1 MASTSFIANAP
12 YNSRHCFGLDKLG
25 LAMTFF
31 YSLRNGKKLGGG
43 RMKILAG
50 IIGSLCL
57 SLTITTSARA
67 AEPVPIKVGVVQTL
81 AVGPIFVADER
92 GYFRDEGLDAQIMFF
107 DAAQP
112 IAIAAASGDIDFG
125 CTGMAAAFY
134 SLAGQGVLR
143 IIAGGNREMPGF
155 KNAGYIA
162 SNRAYDAG
170 FTSLKQLAGK
180 TVAVT
185 QVGSQLHYDLGLAA
199 EKYNIPLKDIHVA
212 AMQTNTNMSSAMAG
226 GQADLGVFPVTPAM
240 ALLSKNEVHLLGWVG
255 DEVPYSQA
263 NTAFT
268 STKIANDKR
277 DTVERF
283 LRAFKRGAKD
293 YHDAFADDQEHRRD
307 GPTAEAIV
315 AILAKYTKQRADTID
330 TAIPWLDAQLRL
342 DAQDVRHQ
350 IEWFTAQGQMKG
362 AVDPAQI
369 IDKRYAV
376 PLPGRE

>member
-1 MASTSFIANAP
+1 M
-12 YNSRHCFGLDKLG
+12 R
-25 LAMTFF
+25 
-31 YSLRNGKKLGGG
+31 
-43 RMKILAG
+43 ILAG
-50 IIGSLCL
+50 IIGSLCVLL
-57 SLTITTSARA
+57 SIAPSTRA
-67 AEPVPIKVGVVQTL
+67 AELTPIKIGIVQTL

-112 IAIAAASGDIDFG
+112 IAIAVASGDVDFG
-125 CTGMAAAFY
+125 CGGMAAAFY

-143 IIAGGNREMPGF
+143 VIAAGNREMPGF

-180 TVAVT
+180 SVVVT
-185 QVGSQLHYDLGLAA
+185 QIGSQLHYDLGLAA
-199 EKYNIPLKDIHVA
+199 EKYGIDLKEIHIA
-212 AMQTNTNMSSAMAG
+212 AVQTNTNMSSAMAG

-240 ALLSKNEVHLLGWVG
+240 QLLTRGEAKLIAWVG

-268 STKIANDKR
+268 AAKIANDKR

-283 LRAFKRGAKD
+283 LRAFEKGARD
-293 YHDAFADDQEHRRD
+293 YHDAFADAQEHRRD
-307 GPTAEAIV
+307 GPTADAV
-315 AILAKYTKQRADTID
+315 LALLAKYTQQKPEDIRV
-330 TAIPWLDAQLRL
+330 AIPWLDAQLRL
-342 DAQDVRHQ
+342 DSQDIRHQ
-350 IEWFTAQGQMKG
+350 IEWFHDQGQMKA
-362 AVDPAQI
+362 AVNAADI
-369 IDKRYAV
+369 IDKRYVV

>member
-1 MASTSFIANAP
+1 MRLS
-12 YNSRHCFGLDKLG
+12 G
-25 LAMTFF
+25 
-31 YSLRNGKKLGGG
+31 
-43 RMKILAG
+43 G
-50 IIGSLCL
+50 IIASLCTL
-57 SLTITTSARA
+57 FVFAAPARA
-67 AEPVPIKVGVVQTL
+67 ADPIAIKIGVVQTL

-92 GYFRDEGLDAQIMFF
+92 GYFRDEGLDANITFF

-112 IAIAAASGDIDFG
+112 IAVAAASGDIDFG
-125 CTGMAAAFY
+125 CTGMSAAFY

-143 IIAGGNREMPGF
+143 IIAAGNREMPGF
-155 KNAGYIA
+155 KNAAYIA
-162 SNRAYDAG
+162 SNRSYDAG

-185 QVGSQLHYDLGLAA
+185 QFGSQLHYDLGLAA
-199 EKYNIPLKDIHVA
+199 EKYGVPLKDIHIA
-212 AMQTNTNMSSAMAG
+212 ALQTNTNVSSALAG
-226 GQADLGVFPVTPAM
+226 GQTDLAVFPVTPTM
-240 ALLSKNEVHLLGWVG
+240 ALLSKNDAHLLGWVG
-255 DEVPYSQA
+255 DEAPYSQA

-307 GPTAEAIV
+307 GPTAEAII
-315 AILAKYTKQRADTID
+315 AILAKYTKQRAETIS

-342 DAQDVRHQ
+342 DAKDVRHQ

-362 AVDPAQI
+362 KVEAAAI

>member
-1 MASTSFIANAP
+1 MRI
-12 YNSRHCFGLDKLG
+12 
-25 LAMTFF
+25 
-31 YSLRNGKKLGGG
+31 LGGVV
-43 RMKILAG
+43 A
-50 IIGSLCL
+50 SL
-57 SLTITTSARA
+57 SLISVLALPARA
-67 AEPVPIKVGVVQTL
+67 AEPIPIKIGVVQTL

-92 GYFRDEGLDAQIMFF
+92 GYFRDEGLDAKITFF

-112 IAIAAASGDIDFG
+112 IAIAAASGDVDFG

-155 KNAGYIA
+155 KNGGYIA

-180 TVAVT
+180 TAAVT
-185 QVGSQLHYDLGLAA
+185 QYGSQLHYDLGLIA
-199 EKYNIPLKDIHVA
+199 EKYDIPLKDIHVA
-212 AMQTNTNMSSAMAG
+212 ALQTNTNMSSALAG

-268 STKIANDKR
+268 STKIANGKR
-277 DTVERF
+277 DTVDRF

-307 GPTAEAIV
+307 GPTAEAII
-315 AILAKYTKQRADTID
+315 AILAKYTKQRVDTIG

-342 DAQDVRHQ
+342 DAKDVRHQ
-350 IEWFTAQGQMKG
+350 IEWFTEQGQMKG
-362 AVDPAQI
+362 RVNAADI
-369 IDKRYAV
+369 IDKRYVV

>member
-1 MASTSFIANAP
+1 MRILGAIITS
-12 YNSRHCFGLDKLG
+12 
-25 LAMTFF
+25 
-31 YSLRNGKKLGGG
+31 
-43 RMKILAG
+43 
-50 IIGSLCL
+50 L
-57 SLTITTSARA
+57 SLLFPLALPAQA
-67 AEPVPIKVGVVQTL
+67 ADPMPIKVGVVQTL

-92 GYFRDEGLDAQIMFF
+92 GYFRDEGLDAQIVFF

-180 TVAVT
+180 TAAVT
-185 QVGSQLHYDLGLAA
+185 QFGSQLHYDLGLIA
-199 EKYNIPLKDIHVA
+199 EKYDIPLKDIHVA
-212 AMQTNTNMSSAMAG
+212 ALQTNTNMSSALAG

-240 ALLSKNEVHLLGWVG
+240 ALLSKNQVHLLAWVG

-268 STKIANDKR
+268 ATKIANDKR

-307 GPTAEAIV
+307 GPTAQAII
-315 AILAKYTKQRADTID
+315 AILAKYTKQKEDTID

-342 DAQDVRHQ
+342 DAKDVRHQ
-350 IEWFTAQGQMKG
+350 IDWFTEQGQMKG
-362 AVDPAQI
+362 KVNAAEI

>member
-1 MASTSFIANAP
+1 MRI
-12 YNSRHCFGLDKLG
+12 FG
-25 LAMTFF
+25 
-31 YSLRNGKKLGGG
+31 
-43 RMKILAG
+43 G
-50 IIGSLCL
+50 IIGSLFL
-57 SLTITTSARA
+57 LFAFAAPARA
-67 AEPVPIKVGVVQTL
+67 AEPIKVGVVQTL

-92 GYFRDEGLDAQIMFF
+92 GYFRDEGLDAQITFF

-112 IAIAAASGDIDFG
+112 IAIAAASGDVDFG

-134 SLAGQGVLR
+134 SLAGQGALR
-143 IIAGGNREMPGF
+143 IIAAGNREMPGF

-185 QVGSQLHYDLGLAA
+185 QFGSQLHYDLGLAA
-199 EKYNIPLKDIHVA
+199 EKYNIPLKDIHIA
-212 AMQTNTNMSSAMAG
+212 ALQSNTNVSSALAG
-226 GQADLGVFPVTPAM
+226 GQVDLGVFPVTPTM

-255 DEVPYSQA
+255 DEAPYSQA

-307 GPTAEAIV
+307 GPTAEAII
-315 AILAKYTKQRADTID
+315 AILAKYTKQKVGTIS

-342 DAQDVRHQ
+342 DAKDVRHQ
-350 IEWFTAQGQMKG
+350 IEWFTGQGQMKG
-362 AVDPAQI
+362 KVEAADI
-369 IDKRYAV
+369 IDKRYV
-376 PLPGRE
+376 VLLPGRE

>member
-1 MASTSFIANAP
+1 MRI
-12 YNSRHCFGLDKLG
+12 
-25 LAMTFF
+25 
-31 YSLRNGKKLGGG
+31 LGG
-43 RMKILAG
+43 IIAG
-50 IIGSLCL
+50 L
-57 SLTITTSARA
+57 SLLFALDASARA
-67 AEPVPIKVGVVQTL
+67 AESIKVGVVQTL

-92 GYFRDEGLDAQIMFF
+92 GYFRDEGLDVQITFF

-112 IAIAAASGDIDFG
+112 IAIAAASGDVDFG

-155 KNAGYIA
+155 KNAAYIA
-162 SNRAYDAG
+162 SNRAYDGG

-185 QVGSQLHYDLGLAA
+185 QFGSQLHYDLGLAA
-199 EKYNIPLKDIHVA
+199 EKYNVPLKDIHIA
-212 AMQTNTNMSSAMAG
+212 ALQTNTNVSSALAG
-226 GQADLGVFPVTPAM
+226 GQTDLAVFPVTPTM
-240 ALLSKNEVHLLGWVG
+240 ALLSKNDAHLLGWVG
-255 DEVPYSQA
+255 DEAPYSQA

-268 STKIANDKR
+268 ATKIANEKH

-307 GPTAEAIV
+307 GPTAEAII
-315 AILAKYTKQRADTID
+315 AILAKYTKQRVDTIA

-342 DAQDVRHQ
+342 DAKDVRHQ
-350 IEWFTAQGQMKG
+350 IEWFTAQGQMKSK
-362 AVDPAQI
+362 VDPAEI
-369 IDKRYAV
+369 IDKRYVV

>member
-1 MASTSFIANAP
+1 
-12 YNSRHCFGLDKLG
+12 
-25 LAMTFF
+25 
-31 YSLRNGKKLGGG
+31 
-43 RMKILAG
+43 MKTLSG
-50 IIGSLCL
+50 IIGGFCL
-57 SLTITTSARA
+57 LLTITASARA
-67 AEPVPIKVGVVQTL
+67 AEPIKIKVGVVQTL

-92 GYFRDEGLDAQIMFF
+92 GYFRDEGLDAQIVFF

-112 IAIAAASGDIDFG
+112 ISVAVASGDIDFG

-143 IIAGGNREMPGF
+143 IVGAGNREMPGF

-162 SNRAYDAG
+162 SNRAWDGG
-170 FTSLKQLAGK
+170 FRSLTQLAGK

-185 QVGSQLHYDLGLAA
+185 QVGSQLHYDIGLAA
-199 EKYNIPLKDIHVA
+199 EKYKIPLKDIHVA
-212 AMQTNTNMSSAMAG
+212 AVQTNTNMSSALAG

-240 ALLSKNEVHLLGWVG
+240 ALLSKNEAHLIGWVG
-255 DEVPYSQA
+255 DEVPYDQA

-293 YHDAFADDQEHRRD
+293 YHDAFADEQERRRD
-307 GPTAEAIV
+307 GPTAQAII
-315 AILAKYTKQRADTID
+315 AILAKYTKQQADTIE
-330 TAIPWLDAQLRL
+330 TAIPWLDAELRL
-342 DAQDVRHQ
+342 DAKDVRHQ
-350 IEWFTAQGQMKG
+350 IEWFTAQGQMKTT
-362 AVDPAQI
+362 VNPAEI

>member
-1 MASTSFIANAP
+1 
-12 YNSRHCFGLDKLG
+12 
-25 LAMTFF
+25 
-31 YSLRNGKKLGGG
+31 
-43 RMKILAG
+43 MKIVAG
-50 IIGSLCL
+50 IIGSLSL
-57 SLTITTSARA
+57 LLTITASARA
-67 AEPVPIKVGVVQTL
+67 AELIPIKIGVVQTL

-92 GYFRDEGLDAQIMFF
+92 GYFRDEGLDAQILFF

-162 SNRAYDAG
+162 SNRAWDGG
-170 FTSLKQLAGK
+170 FRSLTQLAGK

-185 QVGSQLHYDLGLAA
+185 QVGSQLHYDIGLAA

-212 AMQTNTNMSSAMAG
+212 AVQTNTNMSSALAG

-240 ALLSKNEVHLLGWVG
+240 ALLSKNEAHLIGWVG

-268 STKIANDKR
+268 ATKIANDKR

-283 LRAFKRGAKD
+283 LRAFKKGAKD

-307 GPTAEAIV
+307 GPTAEAII

-342 DAQDVRHQ
+342 DAKDVRHQ
-350 IEWFTAQGQMKG
+350 IEWFTAQGQMKTKVN
-362 AVDPAQI
+362 AAEI

>member
-1 MASTSFIANAP
+1 
-12 YNSRHCFGLDKLG
+12 
-25 LAMTFF
+25 
-31 YSLRNGKKLGGG
+31 
-43 RMKILAG
+43 MKVVAG
-50 IIGSLCL
+50 IVGSLCL
-57 SLTITTSARA
+57 LLGFTPLTQA
-67 AEPVPIKVGVVQTL
+67 ADLIPIKIGVVQTL

-92 GYFRDEGLDAQIMFF
+92 GYFRDEGLDAQITFF

-112 IAIAAASGDIDFG
+112 ISVAVASGDVDFG

-143 IIAGGNREMPGF
+143 IIGAGNREMPGF

-185 QVGSQLHYDLGLAA
+185 QVGSQLHYDIGLAA
-199 EKYNIPLKDIHVA
+199 DKYKIPLKDIRVA
-212 AMQTNTNMSSAMAG
+212 AVQTNTNMSSALAG

-240 ALLSKNEVHLLGWVG
+240 TLLSKNEAHLLGWVG

-268 STKIANDKR
+268 STKIANGKR

-307 GPTAEAIV
+307 GPTAEAII
-315 AILAKYTKQRADTID
+315 AILAKYTKQKADTID

-342 DAQDVRHQ
+342 DAKDVRHQ
-350 IEWFTAQGQMKG
+350 IEWFTEQGQMKG
-362 AVDPAQI
+362 KVNAADI
-369 IDKRYAV
+369 IDKRYVV

>member
-1 MASTSFIANAP
+1 
-12 YNSRHCFGLDKLG
+12 
-25 LAMTFF
+25 MTFF
-31 YSLRNGKKLGGG
+31 FRICITSGEWMRPVA
-43 RMKILAG
+43 RMLSCTLLLIVALAMP
-50 IIGSLCL
+50 
-57 SLTITTSARA
+57 ARA
-67 AEPVPIKVGVVQTL
+67 EAIKVGVVRTL
-81 AVGPIFVADER
+81 AVGPIFVADQR
-92 GYFRDEGLDAQIMFF
+92 GYFKDEGLDATIVYF

-134 SLAGQGVLR
+134 SLAGQGVLK

-162 SNRAYDAG
+162 SNRAYESG

-185 QVGSQLHYDLGLAA
+185 QIGSQLHYDLGLAA
-199 EKYNIPLKDIHVA
+199 EKYAVDLKAIHVA
-212 AMQTNTNMSSAMAG
+212 ALQTNTNMSSAMAG

-240 ALLSKNEVHLLGWVG
+240 QLLTRGDAKLIGWVG

-268 STKIANDKR
+268 STKIADGRR

-283 LRAFKRGAKD
+283 LRAFKKGAKE
-293 YHDAFADDQEHRRD
+293 YHDAFADAEEHRRD
-307 GPTAEAIV
+307 GPTAPAM
-315 AILAKYTKQRADTID
+315 LALLADYTHQAPQDIQV
-330 TAIPWLDAQLRL
+330 AIPWLDAQLRL
-342 DAQDVRHQ
+342 DSKDVRHQ
-350 IEWFTAQGQMKG
+350 IEWFRAQGQIKN
-362 AVDPAQI
+362 AFDPDTI
-369 IDKRYAV
+369 IDKRYVV

>member
-1 MASTSFIANAP
+1 MRI
-12 YNSRHCFGLDKLG
+12 
-25 LAMTFF
+25 
-31 YSLRNGKKLGGG
+31 LGG
-43 RMKILAG
+43 IIAG
-50 IIGSLCL
+50 L
-57 SLTITTSARA
+57 SLLFALDASARA
-67 AEPVPIKVGVVQTL
+67 AESIKVGVVQTL

-92 GYFRDEGLDAQIMFF
+92 GYFRDEGLDAQITFF

-112 IAIAAASGDIDFG
+112 IAIAAASGDVDFG

-155 KNAGYIA
+155 KNAAYIA
-162 SNRAYDAG
+162 SNRAYDG
-170 FTSLKQLAGK
+170 RFTSLKQLAGK

-185 QVGSQLHYDLGLAA
+185 QFGSQLHYDLGLAA
-199 EKYNIPLKDIHVA
+199 EKYNVPLKDIHIA
-212 AMQTNTNMSSAMAG
+212 ALQTNTNVSSALAG
-226 GQADLGVFPVTPAM
+226 GQTDLAVFPVTPTM
-240 ALLSKNEVHLLGWVG
+240 ALLSKNDAHLLGWVG
-255 DEVPYSQA
+255 DEAPYSQA

-268 STKIANDKR
+268 ATKIANEKH

-293 YHDAFADDQEHRRD
+293 YHDAFADVQEHRRD
-307 GPTAEAIV
+307 GPTAEAII
-315 AILAKYTKQRADTID
+315 AILAKYTKQRAETIS

-342 DAQDVRHQ
+342 DAKDVRHQ

-362 AVDPAQI
+362 KVEAAAI